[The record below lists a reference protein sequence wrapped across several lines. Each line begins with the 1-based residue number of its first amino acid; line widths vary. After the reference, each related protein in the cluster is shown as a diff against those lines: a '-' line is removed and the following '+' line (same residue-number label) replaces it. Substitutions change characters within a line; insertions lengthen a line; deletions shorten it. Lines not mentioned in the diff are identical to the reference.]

1 LRARARAHLDGR
13 IVRRALEVNVK
24 CGPCK
29 PPLDWRAPI
38 DGSDCI
44 GAART
49 FSREAFELRLNVRH
63 VNPMPAIMPKK
74 VQRKLRCSLCDDESA
89 LD

>member
-13 IVRRALEVNVK
+13 IVRRALEVNMK

-29 PPLDWRAPI
+29 RWLGGAPI